1 VKAVNIRQLKKNP
14 SEALRLAREGV
25 VVVMSRDRPEAVLV
39 HLDKEE
45 LLDEPGVRT
54 ALAVALFKD
63 GSLSPGRAAKL
74 AGMPLVDFM
83 QHLARLG
90 VAVVEG
96 DAQSLRED
104 LADLDAWL
112 SESS

>member
-1 VKAVNIRQLKKNP
+1 MA
-14 SEALRLAREGV
+14 ELAQSDSV
-25 VVVMSRDRPEAVLV
+25 V
-39 HLDKEE
+39 HLDKED

-63 GSLSPGRAAKL
+63 GSLSLGRAAKL

-83 QHLARLG
+83 QHLSRLG
-90 VAVVEG
+90 VPVVEG

-104 LADLDAWL
+104 LADLDARL
-112 SESS
+112 GEPS